1 MPVGLESILWV
12 LGILVACLGVLV
24 VLVIIASKEEELD
37 PNSAEA
43 YAIDML
49 NDEEFDKVADVFDD
63 ILYEDIDYD
72 AE

>member
-1 MPVGLESILWV
+1 MPVGIESILWV
-12 LGILVACLGVLV
+12 LGILGACLGVIV

-49 NDEEFDKVADVFDD
+49 NAEEFDKEWEEAGKDGDGTD
-63 ILYEDIDYD
+63 KE
-72 AE
+72 